1 MSEFEENKT
10 AVEEINETAAD
21 EVNETAAEEIA
32 EETEQ
37 KEKTLKDINLPFGYE
52 ALSVICSAAIIIML
66 LFTFVFRFVGVVGKS
81 MEPTLYENDWLLV
94 TAIKSDFKYGDIV
107 ISTQPNA
114 FNEPIVKRV
123 IATGGQTVNIDFG
136 TGEVYV
142 DGVLLEEDYIAGSTT
157 DSEGFSGSITV
168 PEGKLFVMGDNREHS
183 TDSRSDVI
191 GLLDERY
198 IVGKAMVR
206 IFPTGSF
213 KIFK

>member
-21 EVNETAAEEIA
+21 EVNEAAAEEIA

-142 DGVLLEEDYIAGSTT
+142 DGVLLEEDYIAGNTT

>member
-1 MSEFEENKT
+1 MVRFFLHIT
-10 AVEEINETAAD
+10 ANECVSQGFISTTILEDVAD
-21 EVNETAAEEIA
+21 
-32 EETEQ
+32 
-37 KEKTLKDINLPFGYE
+37 
-52 ALSVICSAAIIIML
+52 L
-66 LFTFVFRFVGVVGKS
+66 LFTFVFRFVGVVGQS

-94 TAIKSDFKYGDIV
+94 TAMKSDYEYGDIV

-123 IATGGQTVNIDFG
+123 IATGGQTVTINFS

-142 DGVLLEEDYIAGSTT
+142 DGALLEEDYIAGNTT

-206 IFPTGSF
+206 IFPTNSVKRF
-213 KIFK
+213 N

>member
-21 EVNETAAEEIA
+21 EVNEAAAEEIA

-107 ISTQPNA
+107 ISTQPNI

-142 DGVLLEEDYIAGSTT
+142 DGVLLEEDYIAGNTT

>member
-1 MSEFEENKT
+1 MSEFEENKIT
-10 AVEEINETAAD
+10 AEEINETAAD
-21 EVNETAAEEIA
+21 EVDEAAAEEIA

-142 DGVLLEEDYIAGSTT
+142 DGVLLEEDYIAGNTT

>member
-21 EVNETAAEEIA
+21 EVNEAAAEEIA

>member
-10 AVEEINETAAD
+10 TVEEINEKAAD
-21 EVNETAAEEIA
+21 EINEAATEEIA

-123 IATGGQTVNIDFG
+123 IATGGQTVNIDFV

-142 DGVLLEEDYIAGSTT
+142 DGVLLEEDYIAGNTT

>member
-1 MSEFEENKT
+1 MSEFEENKIT
-10 AVEEINETAAD
+10 TEEINETAD
-21 EVNETAAEEIA
+21 EINEAATEEIA

-142 DGVLLEEDYIAGSTT
+142 DGVLLEEDYIAGNTT

>member
-21 EVNETAAEEIA
+21 EVNEAAVEEIA

>member
-10 AVEEINETAAD
+10 AVEETSEATAEA
-21 EVNETAAEEIA
+21 VNEAAEEIN
-32 EETEQ
+32 ESTEQ
-37 KEKTLKDINLPFGYE
+37 KEKTLKDISLPFGYE
-52 ALSVICSAAIIIML
+52 LLSVICSAAIIIML
-66 LFTFVFRFVGVVGKS
+66 LFTFVFRFVGVVGQS

-142 DGVLLEEDYIAGSTT
+142 DGVLLEEDYIAGNTT